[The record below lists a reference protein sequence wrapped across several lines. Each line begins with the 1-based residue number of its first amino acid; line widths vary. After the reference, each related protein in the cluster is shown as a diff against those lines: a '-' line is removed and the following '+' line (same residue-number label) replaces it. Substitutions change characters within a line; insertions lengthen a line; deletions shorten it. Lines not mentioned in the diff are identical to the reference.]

1 LKQEDEKR
9 TEWVAVGK
17 IVRPVGIR
25 GEVKAILLTDDE
37 QRFERSKT
45 VRVGTDEGTAVA
57 RQIEQVRYLSSA
69 WRMKFVGIETMDMA
83 ETLRDA
89 FIFLPR
95 TKERRQKPDAFPI
108 DDVVGCEMWTTTG
121 RRIGEVVD
129 ILELPANHVWVVRNG
144 SKEYLVPAVRALI
157 PLVDIQARRIEVMDL
172 EGLFE

>member
-1 LKQEDEKR
+1 LKQEDGTR
-9 TEWVAVGK
+9 AEWVAVGK

-37 QRFERSKT
+37 RRFERSRN
-45 VRVGTDEGTAVA
+45 VRVGADEGTAVA
-57 RQIEQVRYLSSA
+57 RQVEQVRYLSDA
-69 WRMKFVGIETMDMA
+69 WRMKFVGIESMDDA

-95 TKERRQKPDAFPI
+95 TKERTKRPDAFPI
-108 DDVVGCEMWTTTG
+108 DDVVGCEMWTTAG

-129 ILELPANHVWVVRNG
+129 VLELPANDVWVVRDG
-144 SKEYLVPAVRALI
+144 AKEYLVPAVRALI
-157 PLVDIQARRIEVMDL
+157 PRVDIEAKRIEVVDL